1 MAAAKFHVE
10 VHGDVAV
17 LVQEG
22 APLFDETTKALAAV
36 IATSLEIGSK
46 KIIID
51 TRLSDLVNYYNFVV
65 RHAELLPAIG
75 LDGSFRSAIVG
86 LPEQVPVMDFSRRQ
100 SRLDRAALRGPGG
113 SQAMAAQLNS
123 GTTVEVPSPP
133 RVQRSPG
140 LAPARCGNRELVEA
154 AGIDVRTHPHA
165 TRRR

>member
-22 APLFDETTKALAAV
+22 APLFDETTKALATV

-65 RHAELLPAIG
+65 RHAELLPTIG

-86 LPEQVPVMDFSRRQ
+86 LPEQVPVMDFIVSV
-100 SRLDRAALRGPGG
+100 G
-113 SQAMAAQLNS
+113 
-123 GTTVEVPSPP
+123 
-133 RVQRSPG
+133 
-140 LAPARCGNRELVEA
+140 GNRGWIVRRFVDLEEA
-154 AGIDVRTHPHA
+154 KQWLRS
-165 TRRR
+165 